1 MKTSNCLFCL
11 LVVAVLG
18 NAQET
23 ADYGTDVSFP
33 IHHAQI
39 KDGPIGDRSK
49 IYKHYMDGCR
59 KLYDG
64 TKKAGSCDEGEEG
77 RIAMNLRQAQ
87 SVVVRLLIYP
97 CNQLSQRIANRPPIL
112 CFRTIR
118 LLVS

>member
-1 MKTSNCLFCL
+1 MKTSSCLFCL
-11 LVVAVLG
+11 LVGSALG

-39 KDGPIGDRSK
+39 KDGPLGDRSK
-49 IYKHYMDGCR
+49 IYEHFMDGCR
-59 KLYDG
+59 KEFP
-64 TKKAGSCDEGEEG
+64 KKKSKCDEGEKG

-87 SVVVRLLIYP
+87 SMVVRLIIYP
-97 CNQLSQRIANRPPIL
+97 CSLLSQRIANPPPIL

>member
-11 LVVAVLG
+11 LVGAALG

-59 KLYDG
+59 KKYG
-64 TKKAGSCDEGEEG
+64 KEESNICDEGEQE

-97 CNQLSQRIANRPPIL
+97 CSLLSQRIANPPPIL